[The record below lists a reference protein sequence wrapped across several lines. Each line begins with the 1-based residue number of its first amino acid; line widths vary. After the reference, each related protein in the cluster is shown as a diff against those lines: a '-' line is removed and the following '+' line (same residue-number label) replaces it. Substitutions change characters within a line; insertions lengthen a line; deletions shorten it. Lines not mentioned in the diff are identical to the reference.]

1 MSSAKRR
8 KAAAGSFLGIGLA
21 VTLLAAPAGP
31 EPGTA
36 KHLEAAVR
44 IVREALVAREG
55 YGLLRE
61 LCGLGPRLSGSAGME
76 QAIGWA
82 RGRME
87 KLGLDRVWLQ
97 PVTVKA
103 WERGGPA
110 EAVLVDR
117 AGAEAGRL
125 SVAALGNSVGTPGA
139 GISGEV
145 LEVGSIEELRR
156 RGAEARSKIVFFNAP
171 LDGGVRLTD
180 ESYDRVVVNRMS
192 GPDAAAEVGAAAVL
206 IRSLTTAG
214 DDQPRTGV
222 LKYLSKAAPI
232 PGAALSPRAADA
244 LAAALEREPR
254 SRVRLRLPCR
264 PLPDRASCNLIGEI
278 RGREK
283 PEEVIVV
290 AGHLDSWDLGPG
302 AHDDG
307 GGCLQAL
314 EVLSLLKRL
323 GLAPKRTVRCVLY
336 ADEENGSFGARAY
349 AAFASGSGETHLA
362 VMESD
367 RGVFEPRGFSLTGS
381 EAVLAKVRAWQ
392 PLLAPAG
399 IDWVRPGDGG
409 TADVS
414 YITNARAILGLLN
427 DSQTY
432 MDLHHSAL
440 DVFEAVNPRA
450 MELGAAAMAIL
461 AHVVSEEGL

>member
-1 MSSAKRR
+1 MAT
-8 KAAAGSFLGIGLA
+8 AGSLLGIGLA
-21 VTLLAAPAGP
+21 VTLFAVPAGP
-31 EPGTA
+31 EPGTSR
-36 KHLEAAVR
+36 HLEAAVR

-55 YGLLRE
+55 YGLLKE
-61 LCGLGPRLSGSAGME
+61 LCDLGPRLSASAGLE
-76 QAIGWA
+76 RAIGWA

-87 KLGLDRVWLQ
+87 KLNLDRVWLQ
-97 PVTVKA
+97 PVTVQA

-110 EAVLVDR
+110 EAVIEDR
-117 AGAEAGRL
+117 AGAVRL
-125 SVAALGNSVGTPGA
+125 SVAALGNSVGTPEA

-171 LDGGVRLTD
+171 IDGGVRLTD

-192 GPDAAAEVGAAAVL
+192 GPDAAAEAGAAAVL
-206 IRSLTTAG
+206 IRSLTTAR
-214 DDQPRTGV
+214 DDHPRTGV
-222 LKYLSKAAPI
+222 LKYRSKAAPI
-232 PGAALSPRAADA
+232 PAAALSPRAADA
-244 LAAALEREPR
+244 LAAALERQPR
-254 SRVRLRLPCR
+254 SRLRLRLPCR
-264 PLPDRASCNLIGEI
+264 PLPDRTSHNLIGEI

-290 AGHLDSWDLGPG
+290 AAHLDSWDLAPG

-323 GLAPKRTVRCVLY
+323 GLAPKRTIRCVLY
-336 ADEENGSFGARAY
+336 ADEENGSLGARAY

-362 VMESD
+362 AMESD

-440 DVFEAVNPRA
+440 DVYEAVNPRA